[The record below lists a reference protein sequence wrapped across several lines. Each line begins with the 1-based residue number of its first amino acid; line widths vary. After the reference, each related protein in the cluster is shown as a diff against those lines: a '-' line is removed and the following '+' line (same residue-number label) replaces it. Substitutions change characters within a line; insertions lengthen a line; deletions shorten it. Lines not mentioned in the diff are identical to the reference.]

1 MSLSFLRIVLLI
13 PKMKSVMPF
22 GFNIILENDTHLTI
36 QLISRECFYHK
47 RSRRPCK
54 TWNVVQLCVC
64 VFFKCYYV
72 DFSFDSF
79 VGQLDQST
87 YFQIESSLERLKRNL
102 LDCCFITTRGNQQR
116 RNKKVERHRDQI
128 GTCILIQSN
137 QVGQCLIH
145 NILSWR
151 EKQRRCTR
159 VTLQSLRMSQ
169 IFHSVKNK
177 LKRNNNKR
185 KKKT

>member
-72 DFSFDSF
+72 D
-79 VGQLDQST
+79 
-87 YFQIESSLERLKRNL
+87 FQIESSLERLKRNL